1 MVALGVLAG
10 SKVLRSHGKF
20 DLYFVKHTRNNEAS
34 PKLSIQKKKKKV
46 ISIELFTSV
55 FLMNFAE
62 VLDTSVFMAKGTALP
77 RLGAA

>member
-1 MVALGVLAG
+1 MVNL
-10 SKVLRSHGKF
+10 
-20 DLYFVKHTRNNEAS
+20 TCT
-34 PKLSIQKKKKKV
+34 LSNTPGTMRLLPSYQFKKKKKKV

>member
-1 MVALGVLAG
+1 MVNL
-10 SKVLRSHGKF
+10 
-20 DLYFVKHTRNNEAS
+20 TCT
-34 PKLSIQKKKKKV
+34 LSNTPGTMRLLPSYQFKKKKKV